1 MLIPFFFGHL
11 SVCLCLC
18 LLAQRSAQRS
28 ALEHFAVVD
37 CQGAKREI
45 GVVEKL
51 RGMERLKDPVMV
63 LKAGDLN

>member
-1 MLIPFFFGHL
+1 MLTGSSTYVLIWITAIL
-11 SVCLCLC
+11 
-18 LLAQRSAQRS
+18 R
-28 ALEHFAVVD
+28 EE
-37 CQGAKREI
+37 GAKREI

>member
-1 MLIPFFFGHL
+1 MALDFFFGPCDDCGDNVL
-11 SVCLCLC
+11 TGS
-18 LLAQRSAQRS
+18 STY
-28 ALEHFAVVD
+28 VVILITAILREE
-37 CQGAKREI
+37 GAKREI